1 MFMDVV
7 YLILGF
13 IVGFLLAIILGAG
26 GRSEL
31 EEQIVRLE
39 HRNRDLEERQR
50 SAATPEAAYEQEK
63 ERD

>member
-1 MFMDVV
+1 MLSELFFLV
-7 YLILGF
+7 LGF
-13 IVGFLLAIILGAG
+13 IIGFLVAIILGAG
-26 GRSEL
+26 GRSGL